1 MKRDITKEVLINTQ
15 ILNQDEKGV
24 YFMVTLPVAVVG
36 WFYREVLKPAPRA
49 LSYLSR
55 RWL

>member
-1 MKRDITKEVLINTQ
+1 MIRKCVFGLTLAAI
-15 ILNQDEKGV
+15 
-24 YFMVTLPVAVVG
+24 FMVTLPVAVVG

>member
-36 WFYREVLKPAPRA
+36 WFYREVLKPAPGA